1 MRRIMLAGLAAVCTT
16 AAASAAERRFTVTD
30 FDRIQVDGP
39 YQVTLATGR
48 GAFAQASGSAEAL
61 DRVSMEVQG
70 RTLRI
75 RPNRSAWG
83 NSLQKGS
90 SGAVAIQ
97 LATHDLRAAS
107 VSGSGGIKI
116 DKARAM
122 RFDVAVSGN
131 GRVAIGNM
139 EADNLVVGLLGS
151 GAIAIGGRA
160 KSLRATIQGTG
171 DFEATGLTVE
181 NADLSAASA
190 GTISLKVNRAAKIN
204 ATGAGD
210 VQILGTPACTVQH
223 SGSGRVICGE

>member
-1 MRRIMLAGLAAVCTT
+1 MKRIMLASLAFCCATSAT
-16 AAASAAERRFTVTD
+16 AAERRFTVTN

-48 GAFAQASGSAEAL
+48 GASAQASGSAEAL
-61 DRVSMEVQG
+61 DRVSIEVQG

-83 NSLQKGS
+83 NSLSKGG

-97 LATHDLRAAS
+97 LATHELRAAS

-131 GRVAIGNM
+131 GRIAIGSI
-139 EADNLVVGLLGS
+139 EADNLTLGLLGS
-151 GAIAIGGRA
+151 GSIAVGGKA
-160 KSLRATIQGTG
+160 KTLRATIQGTG
-171 DFEATGLTVE
+171 NLEANTLTVE
-181 NADLSAASA
+181 DADLSAASA
-190 GTISLKVNRAAKIN
+190 GTIALNVRRAAKIN

-210 VQILGTPACTVQH
+210 VEILGTPACTVQH
-223 SGSGRVICGE
+223 SGSGQVICGK

>member
-1 MRRIMLAGLAAVCTT
+1 MKRIMLAGLAAYC
-16 AAASAAERRFTVTD
+16 AASPASAAERRFTVTD
-30 FDRIQVDGP
+30 FDRVQVDGP

-61 DRVSMEVQG
+61 DRVSIEVQG

-83 NSLQKGS
+83 NALDKGGS
-90 SGAVAIQ
+90 SAVAIQ

-116 DKARAM
+116 DKTRAM

-131 GRVAIGNM
+131 GRIAIGSI
-139 EADNLVVGLLGS
+139 EADNLVLGLLGS

-171 DFEATGLTVE
+171 NLEANGLTVDDA
-181 NADLSAASA
+181 NLSADSA
-190 GTISLKVNRAAKIN
+190 GTIALKVNRAARIN

-210 VQILGTPACTVQH
+210 VEILGTPACTVQH
-223 SGSGRVICGE
+223 SGSGQVTCGK